1 MSRSREI
8 PVPSDQSH
16 PSSSTSTT
24 AGGGAPASPVPAD
37 SRGEDRFRAI
47 FEAFPLPVVI
57 YDPATFQVVDANEA
71 AVAQYGYT
79 RDEFVGL
86 SVLAMRPAAG
96 AAEFRRILTEMPTA
110 PWRGAGI
117 RHVRKDGTELHVDVW
132 SHGLVLGDRRLR
144 VSALTDVSERVQLEA
159 ELRQAQKMEAVG
171 RLAGGVAHDFN
182 NVLTAIVGGTEFL
195 AERFADDAEATVE
208 LDAIARAAERAT
220 SLTRHLLAFSRQQ
233 VMQSESAS
241 LNDVAER
248 AAGFLRGSLGEDIEI
263 DLRLAPDLGLARIDT
278 AQLDQVVLNLAVNA
292 RDAMP
297 RGGRLTIATRNVAL
311 GEPSPIDG
319 ITVPAGAYVELVV
332 QDTGEGMDELT
343 RAAAFEPF
351 FTTKGARRGS
361 GLGLS
366 MVYGIVRQSEGFV
379 SVDSAPGAGA
389 TFRILLPRAEAPA
402 PAGPPAARAPAA
414 DGQQTVLVVEDE
426 PGVRRIT
433 CRVLTRLGFAVLE
446 AEDGQEALRLAQ
458 EHPGD
463 LSLVVTDVIMPRM
476 SGRELAAALVAAHP
490 GLRVLYVSGY
500 TDEAIGRHALLQEG
514 VGFLQKPFSMESLG
528 AAVQAVLQ
536 QTVRP

>member
-1 MSRSREI
+1 MSRPREP
-8 PVPSDQSH
+8 PVPSDQSL
-16 PSSSTSTT
+16 PSSSASESDT
-24 AGGGAPASPVPAD
+24 AG

-57 YDPATFQVVDANEA
+57 YDPATFQIIDANEA
-71 AVAQYGYT
+71 AVGQYGYT
-79 RDEFVGL
+79 REEFVGL
-86 SVLAMRPAAG
+86 SVLAMRPAAS
-96 AAEFRRILTEMPTA
+96 AAEFRRILAEMPAA

-117 RHVRKDGTELHVDVW
+117 RHVRKDGTELYVDVW
-132 SHGLVLGDRRLR
+132 SHGLVLGERQLR

-195 AERFADDAEATVE
+195 AERFAHDPDAAVE
-208 LDAIARAAERAT
+208 LEAIARAAERAT

-233 VMQSESAS
+233 VLRTESAS

-248 AAGFLRGSLGEDIEI
+248 AVGFLRGSLGEDIEI

-297 RGGRLTIATRNVAL
+297 RGGRLTIGTRNVSFDV
-311 GEPSPIDG
+311 PSPIDG
-319 ITVPAGAYVELVV
+319 ITVPAGDYVELVV

-343 RAAAFEPF
+343 RAAVFEPF

-366 MVYGIVRQSEGFV
+366 MVYGIVRQSDGFV

-389 TFRILLPRAEAPA
+389 TFRILLPRAVAPA
-402 PAGPPAARAPAA
+402 PAEPGAASAPAA
-414 DGQQTVLVVEDE
+414 EGQQTVLVVEDE

-446 AEDGQEALRLAQ
+446 AVDGQEALRLAQ
-458 EHPGD
+458 EHDGE
-463 LSLVVTDVIMPRM
+463 LALVVTDVIMPRM
-476 SGRELAAALVAAHP
+476 SGRELATALVAAHP

-528 AAVQAVLQ
+528 AAVRDVLQ
-536 QTVRP
+536 QTVTP